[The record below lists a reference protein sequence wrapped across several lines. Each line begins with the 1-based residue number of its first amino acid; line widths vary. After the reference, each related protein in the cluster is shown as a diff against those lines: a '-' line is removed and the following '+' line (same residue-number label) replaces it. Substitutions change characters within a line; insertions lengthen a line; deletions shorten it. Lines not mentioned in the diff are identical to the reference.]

1 MAFPNSLP
9 VLFASLSL
17 LTLFL
22 FVPQARSQPI
32 QPNGNDRAQLVPVQP
47 DSPIYVARQR
57 SGCTREFR
65 TFDGSCTNFGT
76 PERKLWGST
85 NRPHFSYFQGR
96 DTLTP
101 RGQTLPSA
109 RLVSNMLCRQSNDIF
124 DPRGLNEM
132 TTFFGQFIDHS
143 IIATITNK
151 AEPMPIQI
159 PENDPIMANF
169 SKGQLPFFRS
179 IRVRVRTRDMT
190 QTPSNTLT
198 SVIDLASVY
207 GASKER
213 CNLLRAREGGLMRS
227 GPGDMLPLNEPK
239 LNNAPRSGPE
249 FFLAGDHRANEHPM
263 LTALHTVFLREHNSI
278 ARELKKVFPAWSNER
293 LFQNAR
299 KINGAQMQK
308 IVFDQW
314 YPAITG
320 RKLDTYRGFKKSVDP
335 TVSLSF
341 STAGFRV
348 GHTMVG
354 NRINRRGKKN
364 IKLPPFSLT
373 SMFFRSAS
381 EMKSNGIEDFL
392 RGALANRAQKIDL
405 KVHNSLRNFLFTG
418 IEGEEGLDL
427 IAMNIQR
434 GRDHAL
440 PTFNALR
447 VQFGI
452 SKAVTFDQITS
463 NKNVQS
469 AMQNVYKSAG
479 LVEAWPGLV
488 AEDRAP
494 GSSMGPTMLALWRR
508 EFVRL
513 RDGDSFYY
521 QASGMFSNATM
532 EKIPRVRALFSKTED
547 TFRAILLRNTDVVE
561 SELPPRMFFVD

>member
-1 MAFPNSLP
+1 
-9 VLFASLSL
+9 
-17 LTLFL
+17 
-22 FVPQARSQPI
+22 
-32 QPNGNDRAQLVPVQP
+32 
-47 DSPIYVARQR
+47 
-57 SGCTREFR
+57 
-65 TFDGSCTNFGT
+65 
-76 PERKLWGST
+76 
-85 NRPHFSYFQGR
+85 
-96 DTLTP
+96 
-101 RGQTLPSA
+101 
-109 RLVSNMLCRQSNDIF
+109 MLCRQSQDIP
-124 DPRGLNEM
+124 DPRALSEM
-132 TTFFGQFIDHS
+132 TTFFGQFVDHT
-143 IIATITNK
+143 IVATTTDK
-151 AEPMPIQI
+151 AQPMPIPI
-159 PENDPIMANF
+159 PHDDPIMANF
-169 SKGQLPFFRS
+169 SKGELPFFRS
-179 IRVRVRTRDMT
+179 VRVRVRTRDMT

-213 CNLLRAREGGLMRS
+213 CDVLRAPQGGLMRT
-227 GPGDMLPLNEPK
+227 GTGDTLPLNKRK

-249 FFLAGDHRANEHPM
+249 FFLAGDHRANEHPI

-278 ARELKKVFPAWSNER
+278 ARELKRMYPGWENEK

-308 IVFDQW
+308 IVFEQW

-320 RKLDTYRGFKKSVDP
+320 KKLRKYKGFKPSIDP
-335 TVSLSF
+335 TVSLTF

-354 NRINRRGKKN
+354 NRVNRRGKGN
-364 IKLPPFSLT
+364 VNLPSFSLT
-373 SMFFRSAS
+373 ETFFRSAT
-381 EMKSNGIEDFL
+381 EMTNNGIEVFI
-392 RGALANRAQKIDL
+392 RGAISNRAQNIDL
-405 KVHNSLRNFLFTG
+405 KVHDALRNFLFTG

-452 SKAVTFDQITS
+452 PKAVTFDQITKI
-463 NKNVQS
+463 KNVQS
-469 AMQNVYKSAG
+469 ALQNVYKSAG

-488 AEDRAP
+488 AEDHEA

-508 EFVRL
+508 EFSRL

-521 QASGMFSNATM
+521 QASGMFSRTM
-532 EKIPRVRALFSKTED
+532 MDKIPRVRALFNKSED
-547 TFRAILLRNTDVVE
+547 TFRSLLLRNTDIVE
-561 SELPPRMFFVD
+561 SELPQRMFFVDSP